1 MPCVCLQ
8 MADSL
13 ANAMKDATRQG
24 ERSDSRE
31 SAQDSEASNPSNR
44 DQVVSILKELWGQD
58 TAAQLGQAQ
67 QARGDEGNLIKNL
80 LKKTRGSNKNEAFE
94 QMKRGFGR
102 RYDLADDEDED
113 DPRRPRD
120 EL

>member
-1 MPCVCLQ
+1 

-24 ERSDSRE
+24 ERSESRE
-31 SAQDSEASNPSNR
+31 PAQDSEGSKPSNR
-44 DQVVSILKELWGQD
+44 DQVVSLLKELWGQD
-58 TAAQLGQAQ
+58 TAAQVGEAQ
-67 QARGDEGNLIKNL
+67 QARGEEGSLMKNL
-80 LKKTRGSNKNEAFE
+80 LKKTRGHVKNEAFE

-102 RYDLADDEDED
+102 RYDLVDDEDED